1 MAKEYNQFLDSKSI
15 KDQDSG
21 FRVKESD
28 LNPMLFDFQ
37 KAVTEWA
44 LMRGR
49 AAIFADC
56 GLGKTPI
63 QLDWASHVR
72 EETKKPVLIFAPLA
86 VSKQTKR
93 EGDKFGEEVNVCRG
107 QRDITEGINITNYEM
122 LRHFNPEEFGGLVLD
137 ESSILKGYDG
147 KFRQAITEFGRSIP
161 YRLACTATPSP
172 NDIAEIVN
180 HSEFMGILE
189 RKEILS
195 LFFTNRSQEMVQK
208 WVLKKHAEQEFWKW
222 LASWSVAFRMPSDL
236 GFDNDGFMLPKL
248 NMIQKIVP
256 SGKGDVQRG
265 QLFPVEA
272 NTLRERQQVR
282 RKTTEKRVVLCA
294 DMINDSEEQWLV
306 WCDLNYESAML
317 SRMINEAVE
326 VKGADSQEHKE
337 SAMLDFQE
345 GKIRILVTKPS
356 IGGFGMNWQNCHKM
370 AFVGLSD
377 SYERLYQAT
386 RRCWRFG
393 QKQEVDAYIIM
404 SELEGKVLKNI
415 QRKEKEAKILFDN
428 VIKNLNLSG
437 QLKAKREE
445 MSYMEQVEKGKD
457 WKLYLGDSVETVK
470 KIEDGSVG
478 LSVFSPPF
486 PGMYVYTDSKRD
498 VGNTKNIDE
507 LIDHFRFLV
516 PELLRITMPG
526 RSCCIHLTQAVT
538 YKWQEGYSGIK
549 DFRGRVI
556 AMMEEG
562 DWIYYGEHC
571 IDKNPQVKAI
581 RTKDRG
587 LLFKTLS
594 TDAAMLHAGMPDYL
608 IQFRKHGDNPE
619 PIKAGISKKYDSDG
633 WITNEQWIEWAAP
646 VWYRQTANYPG
657 GIRET
662 DVLNVRLA
670 KDDKDEKH
678 LAPLQLG
685 VIERAVQLWTNPGD
699 LVYSPFAGIGS
710 EGYVALKLKRRFI
723 GGELKKSYFDMAAH
737 YLREVENKK
746 ERKSLNL

>member
-633 WITNEQWIEWAAP
+633 WVTNEQWIEWAAP